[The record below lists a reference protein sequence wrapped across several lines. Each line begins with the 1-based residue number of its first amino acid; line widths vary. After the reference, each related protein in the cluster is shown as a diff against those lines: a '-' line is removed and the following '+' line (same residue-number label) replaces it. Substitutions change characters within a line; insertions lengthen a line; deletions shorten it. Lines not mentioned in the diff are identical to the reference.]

1 VKLERW
7 ALIAEV
13 VSGVAV
19 VVTLVFLVLGL
30 QANTNATRAAVYG
43 DLVDSINEI
52 QLRAVDNPEL
62 IALQLAMFSGRIDD
76 LDSLERQRLG
86 ILMTAIYR
94 NYEKA
99 YYSNRYGV
107 IGGSEWDR
115 FQSAMCG
122 VYGRIQ
128 GTELVNL
135 GISAEFRDFL
145 AQECSD

>member
-1 VKLERW
+1 MTLLF
-7 ALIAEV
+7 LI
-13 VSGVAV
+13 
-19 VVTLVFLVLGL
+19 LGL

-62 IALQLAMFSGRIDD
+62 LALLQAIFSGRIDD

-86 ILMTAIYR
+86 VFLVAIFR

-107 IGGSEWDR
+107 IGDSKWDR

-122 VYGRIQ
+122 VYRATQ
-128 GTELVNL
+128 RA
-135 GISAEFRDFL
+135 GIVSFESGAVSTEFRNFL
-145 AQECSD
+145 AQACSD